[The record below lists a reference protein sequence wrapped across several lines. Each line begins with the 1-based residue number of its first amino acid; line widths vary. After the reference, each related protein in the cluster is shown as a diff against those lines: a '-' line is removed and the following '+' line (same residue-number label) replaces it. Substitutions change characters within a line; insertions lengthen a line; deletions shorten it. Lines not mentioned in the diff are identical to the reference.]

1 LGRAKNDMPVVCK
14 RANALPTKINKPKK
28 NFRKPF
34 ASLRYPAFGK
44 IHASEWEVNFSLKRT
59 FDYFRI
65 PKKYKFEQKLTQ
77 ILSKRLTYAA

>member
-1 LGRAKNDMPVVCK
+1 MPVVCK

-28 NFRKPF
+28 DFRKHF

-59 FDYFRI
+59 TIYF
-65 PKKYKFEQKLTQ
+65 KNSGNCKFEQK
-77 ILSKRLTYAA
+77 